1 MLIYKISIPNK
12 IWLTDITYIK
22 KSKGFIY
29 LVSFIDVF
37 SRKIKGWSLGKNM
50 TAQFVAEAF
59 RNAIVIENI
68 EEGLIVHS
76 DRGCQFKSF
85 IS

>member
-1 MLIYKISIPNK
+1 
-12 IWLTDITYIK
+12 
-22 KSKGFIY
+22 

-59 RNAIVIENI
+59 RNVIAIKNVKK
-68 EEGLIVHS
+68 GLIVYS